1 MSEYGRKDWSEVSA
15 NPIVDWGK
23 LTTDF
28 TEKLTAQEKVR
39 SDYRQKIA
47 DDTSKALN
55 DVQTYSVGN
64 NQNVNTA
71 LFDASNAATSLLK
84 AQYDL
89 VKKGQ
94 ADPRQFQMVLK
105 TTQDSFSNMKK
116 VGDTW
121 SQRSATLED
130 RTNKGINSKAEINY
144 AKLDAGL
151 EQFNNL
157 KIIPDSNGVM
167 YAYRTKDDGSI
178 DTKYPPVAPNILLN
192 PANTM
197 VDKVFVAN
205 ETAPIAKTVQDY
217 ITKTGS
223 RSLGEFTNNPM
234 GKKSWDDFSNG
245 AANTIT
251 ATPNRTMSVLVDG
264 MGYDMVFTEEDHKA
278 NPNAV
283 YVKTVNGIRTPQIT
297 DAQKK
302 AAQDHVKET
311 LASQVE
317 YKQIQQYQPQ
327 RPVAAPK
334 EDKGDKDD
342 RGYALNYGLYVDL
355 VKGGTAG
362 NDAQT
367 AINNSLPEDTK
378 ILKIEG
384 TGNKKIFTI
393 RTPKGNTT
401 KEVSLVDANGKSKDA
416 ADIAEQIYGLTNS
429 TNVIRR
435 DKDAY
440 LRLHGYAGDVST
452 KKETNRNYSPVNIL
466 SATDS
471 TGNTTIAKA
480 LSDNNEAENQVD
492 IYGHALESSGLDP
505 NSYKISSTTNYFGKD
520 YVVFK
525 DKQGKFIGK
534 IEEDDPEATKQTK
547 LTTIMNALNKST
559 GKSAASKK
567 TQQNVSKGGIKF
579 TVED

>member
-1 MSEYGRKDWSEVSA
+1 MSEYGRKDWSEVTA

-28 TEKLTAQEKVR
+28 TEKLAAQEKVR
-39 SDYRQKIA
+39 SDYRQKIS
-47 DDTSKALN
+47 DDTSSALKAM
-55 DVQTYSVGN
+55 QEYSVGN
-64 NQNVNTA
+64 NANINSVVTSGS
-71 LFDASNAATSLLK
+71 DAYTSLLK
-84 AQYDL
+84 SQYDL

-94 ADPRQFQMVLK
+94 ADPKQFQLLLK
-105 TTQDSFSNMKK
+105 NSQDSFGYLKK

-121 SQRSATLED
+121 SQRAADLEK
-130 RTNKGINSKAEINY
+130 RTNEGVNSDIEIQK
-144 AKLDAGL
+144 AKLDSGL
-151 EQFNNL
+151 EQFQNVRIMPNT
-157 KIIPDSNGVM
+157 DGQM
-167 YAYRTKDDGSI
+167 YMYHTNADGSVNK
-178 DTKYPPVAPNILLN
+178 DVPPTSISSLLN
-192 PANTM
+192 PANTK
-197 VDKVFVAN
+197 VDKVDVAK

-223 RSLGEFTNNPM
+223 RSLGEFINDPM
-234 GKKSWDDFSNG
+234 QKGRYDEFANG

-251 ATPNRTMSVLVDG
+251 ATPIKTASVLVDG
-264 MGYDMVFTEEDHKA
+264 MRYKTAWTEEQAKA
-278 NPNAV
+278 DPNAV
-283 YVKTVNGIRTPQIT
+283 YMKMVNGVMTPQIT

-302 AAQDHVKET
+302 AAQEHIKAT
-311 LASQVE
+311 LESQLKFE
-317 YKQIQQYQPQ
+317 QTQQYAPQ

-452 KKETNRNYSPVNIL
+452 KKEISRNYSPVNIL

-471 TGNTTIAKA
+471 TGKTTIAKA

-525 DKQGKFIGK
+525 DKKGKFIGK

-547 LTTIMNALNKST
+547 LTTIMNALNKS
-559 GKSAASKK
+559 KSTSKK
-567 TQQNVSKGGIKF
+567 TKI
-579 TVED
+579 DY